1 MGNALHWQKK
11 PPTFKIVQ
19 HYFVHATHFRQCV
32 QHHRF
37 VWNTIWGVCPILF
50 QECMQ
55 HHSRRAAN
63 HTSYLS
69 ILVCHQIFQAFKRY
83 AKKVRKLAT
92 KIASRQNSVNQYLF
106 YWRILLIE
114 IAHMVFCLAYLVFWL
129 AYFVFCLAHLVFL
142 FGVHYIF
149 LAYIIFILFGVIG
162 VCGVGMLYLLH
173 LEFGMVHLI
182 FSSQKIVQICVFSL

>member
-1 MGNALHWQKK
+1 MGYSYHGQFIALAKK
-11 PPTFKIVQ
+11 LPTFKIVQ

-32 QHHRF
+32 QHHLRF

-69 ILVCHQIFQAFKRY
+69 ILVRHQIFQASKRY

-129 AYFVFCLAHLVFL
+129 AYFVFCLAYLVFC
-142 FGVHYIF
+142 
-149 LAYIIFILFGVIG
+149 LAYTIYFWRT
-162 VCGVGMLYLLH
+162 LYSYF
-173 LEFGMVHLI
+173 LE
-182 FSSQKIVQICVFSL
+182 